1 MPGGKRTDRIS
12 VRDLEV
18 LEFVVRF
25 GCVPRRLVALWAGTG
40 RAVTYEREARLRAA
54 GLVEVLPGVGDSGR
68 LLLGTRE
75 GQRAVF
81 RGELPLPRFSA
92 GRILHSAVNAN
103 VAIQLEAAGQK
114 VLSEREIFARERAEG
129 ERVFSA
135 EGRPGRFHRPDL
147 ILLSD
152 PPEAIEVELTNK
164 GASRLDALLRA
175 WRYSIVERKVGSVRY
190 LCRPPRYADL
200 LPERRSAGGDRP
212 DEIGII
218 KAQPGKRGRCP
229 GAGSDLAWRPLVWSW
244 RAPVP

>member
-12 VRDLEV
+12 DRDLEV
-18 LEFVVRF
+18 LEFIVRF
-25 GCVPRRLVALWAGTG
+25 GCVPRKLVALWAGTG

-75 GQRAVF
+75 GKRAVF
-81 RGELPLPRFSA
+81 RGELPLSRFSA
-92 GRILHSAVNAN
+92 GRILHAAVNAH
-103 VAIQLEAAGQK
+103 VAIQLEQSGYK

-135 EGRPGRFHRPDL
+135 EGRPGRSHRPDL

-152 PPEAIEVELTNK
+152 PPVAIEVELTNK

-175 WRYSIVERKVGSVRY
+175 WRYSIVERKVGGVRY
-190 LCRPPRYADL
+190 LCSPQALPNVKRAAERTKTGELIAVEGLVTNQPQQGEADAK
-200 LPERRSAGGDRP
+200 SKD
-212 DEIGII
+212 
-218 KAQPGKRGRCP
+218 
-229 GAGSDLAWRPLVWSW
+229 
-244 RAPVP
+244 

>member
-25 GCVPRRLVALWAGTG
+25 GCVPTGLVALWAGTG
-40 RAVTYEREARLRAA
+40 RAVTYEREARLRGA
-54 GLVEVLPGVGDSGR
+54 GLIEVLPGVGYSGR

-75 GQRAVF
+75 GQRAVL
-81 RGELPLPRFSA
+81 RDDLPLPRYSP
-92 GRILHSAVNAN
+92 GRIAHTAAAAR
-103 VAIQLEAAGQK
+103 VAIELERRGHRL
-114 VLSEREIFARERAEG
+114 LSEPEIFARERAEG

-147 ILLSD
+147 VLLED

-175 WRYSIVERKVGSVRY
+175 WRYSIVERKVGGVRY

-218 KAQPGKRGRCP
+218 TVA
-229 GAGSDLAWRPLVWSW
+229 
-244 RAPVP
+244 

>member
-25 GCVPRRLVALWAGTG
+25 GCVPSGLVALWAGTG
-40 RAVTYEREARLRAA
+40 RAVTYERAARLRAA
-54 GLVEVLPGVGDSGR
+54 GLIEVLPGVGDSGR

-81 RGELPLPRFSA
+81 RGELPVPRYSP
-92 GRILHSAVNAN
+92 GRIAHTAAAVS
-103 VAIQLEAAGQK
+103 VAIELEHRGRRL
-114 VLSEREIFARERAEG
+114 LSEPEIFARERAQG

-135 EGRPGRFHRPDL
+135 ERRPGRFHRPDL
-147 ILLSD
+147 ILLED

-175 WRYSIVERKVGSVRY
+175 WRYSIVERKVGGVRY
-190 LCRPPRYADL
+190 VCAPKALPYVKRGLERTKTGELIAVERLCDQSTTA
-200 LPERRSAGGDRP
+200 RRS
-212 DEIGII
+212 
-218 KAQPGKRGRCP
+218 
-229 GAGSDLAWRPLVWSW
+229 
-244 RAPVP
+244 